1 MKTAT
6 ATQDKNIANLLRF
19 AIFALACV
27 VVLSGCTQ
35 PVVLDA
41 PAAASAETGNAPAA
55 EAVSTADLSSFPVTI
70 ENCGVTTTYDA
81 PPARAVTMN
90 QSVTEIMLAL
100 GLEGSMVGTAY
111 MDDTILP
118 AFAEAYESVPV
129 LAETY
134 PSREILLAAEPDFVY
149 AAYSS
154 AFGDDAAGSRASLAE
169 LGIDSYL
176 QVVACEDRAL
186 RPDKASFDT
195 VYDEIRDI
203 GAIFGVSDRAE
214 ALIAD
219 MQAQLDDV
227 LTTIGDDLTPYSI
240 LWYDSGTDEVFAGAC
255 CGTPNMIIEAVG
267 AVNAFSDLEGNWQTV
282 NWETVIERNP
292 DAMVLVE
299 ASWDTNAQKRAV
311 LADPAYVSIT
321 AVQDQRFVDIPFS
334 ATTLGVRNVMAVQDL
349 AKGLYPEKF
358 TESES
363 AGDAVAASPAGFPVQ
378 H

>member
-1 MKTAT
+1 MM
-6 ATQDKNIANLLRF
+6 NLLRF

-35 PVVLDA
+35 PVLLDA
-41 PAAASAETGNAPAA
+41 PAATTIETEVAPAEESA
-55 EAVSTADLSSFPVTI
+55 STADLSAFPVTI
-70 ENCGVTTTYDA
+70 EDCGVTTTYDA
-81 PPARAVTMN
+81 PPTRAVTMN

-118 AFAEAYESVPV
+118 AFEDAYNTVPV
-129 LAETY
+129 LAEGY
-134 PSREILLAAEPDFVY
+134 PSREILLAADPDFVY

-154 AFGDDAAGSRASLAE
+154 AFGDEAAGSRESLAE

-176 QVVACEDRAL
+176 QAVACADRSL
-186 RPDKASFDT
+186 RPAQATFDT

-203 GAIFGVSDRAE
+203 GAIFGVSDRAD
-214 ALIAD
+214 ALIAE
-219 MQAQLDDV
+219 MQGQLDGV
-227 LTTIGDDLTPYSI
+227 LATIGDDLTPYSL
-240 LWYDSGTDEVFAGAC
+240 LWYDSGTDDVFAGAC

-267 AVNAFSDLEGNWQTV
+267 AVNAFDDLEGNWQTV

-299 ASWDTNAQKRAV
+299 ASWDTNAQKREL
-311 LADPAYVSIT
+311 LADPAFSSIT

-334 ATTLGVRNVMAVQDL
+334 ATTLGVRNVLAVQDL
-349 AKGLYPEKF
+349 ARGLYPEKF
-358 TESES
+358 E
-363 AGDAVAASPAGFPVQ
+363 
-378 H
+378 